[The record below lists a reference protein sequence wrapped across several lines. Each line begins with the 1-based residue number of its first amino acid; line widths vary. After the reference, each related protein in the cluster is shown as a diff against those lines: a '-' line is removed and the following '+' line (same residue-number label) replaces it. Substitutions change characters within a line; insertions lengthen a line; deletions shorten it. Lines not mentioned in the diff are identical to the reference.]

1 MTKRPLCFLCFL
13 MVLGLG
19 IMNFAG
25 IPLLGGNPLPVTVQD
40 WIEAHPGSVICGEVE
55 QYENTE
61 FSQSV
66 YLKKTYL
73 IYQSKKFSIEN
84 VRVFLKKE
92 EDLKPGMKILVKG
105 TLKRVEEPS
114 NPGGFDSQ
122 HYYACRHIYYFMKKA
137 VVRKK
142 TESYSGYRQQ
152 LFKVKEKC
160 RQILTE
166 SAGEDAPLF
175 CAMVLGDK
183 QDLDPRGITKYLEKL
198 CQIVKLCFIR
208 HGLIDNLY
216 QIFMNLTGVTA
227 QISFFQ
233 IDFCHFVSS
242 SFYRFFTNRA
252 RIAFRTAR
260 IITPTSAK
268 IAIHMLA
275 IPMAPRSRNNTLI
288 PIAK

>member
-92 EDLKPGMKILVKG
+92 
-105 TLKRVEEPS
+105 
-114 NPGGFDSQ
+114 
-122 HYYACRHIYYFMKKA
+122 
-137 VVRKK
+137 
-142 TESYSGYRQQ
+142 
-152 LFKVKEKC
+152 
-160 RQILTE
+160 
-166 SAGEDAPLF
+166 
-175 CAMVLGDK
+175 
-183 QDLDPRGITKYLEKL
+183 
-198 CQIVKLCFIR
+198 
-208 HGLIDNLY
+208 
-216 QIFMNLTGVTA
+216 
-227 QISFFQ
+227 
-233 IDFCHFVSS
+233 
-242 SFYRFFTNRA
+242 
-252 RIAFRTAR
+252 
-260 IITPTSAK
+260 
-268 IAIHMLA
+268 
-275 IPMAPRSRNNTLI
+275 
-288 PIAK
+288 